1 MSRAVSWSA
10 SLSSQTGP
18 ADPQVV
24 YNGTKFTP
32 VKPAEGEHKDVKVKS
47 AVTPEEEAAG
57 KEALA
62 QEALRVVSSMP
73 AGHLERKTASR

>member
-1 MSRAVSWSA
+1 M
-10 SLSSQTGP
+10 
-18 ADPQVV
+18 V

-32 VKPAEGEHKDVKVKS
+32 VKPAEGEHKDVKIKS
-47 AVTPEEEAAG
+47 SVTPEEEAAG

-73 AGHLERKTASR
+73 AWTPGKKDGKPVNVKYNIPISFRMH